1 MTRHDLA
8 LAGLVAAGGAIGSVG
23 RYLVGVALPR
33 GGFPLATLLVNV
45 VGCLLIGMI
54 GQLLQRFTAD
64 ASLKHSAAELLLIT
78 TLRHAVIVGFLGGLT
93 TFSAFGWDTTRLFLD
108 DRPLLALANIGANL
122 IVGLL
127 AVWMGMMLVRL
138 WG

>member
-1 MTRHDLA
+1 MRDVFFVALGGTLGA
-8 LAGLVAAGGAIGSVG
+8 LARYGVGLV
-23 RYLVGVALPR
+23 
-33 GGFPLATLLVNV
+33 FPHTPGKHFPVATLLVNV